1 MIKKIYL
8 TKEGPAVYINN
19 VKTIIS
25 ETAEKVLNFDNDPF
39 DGSINPSV
47 LGSVVSVTKSV
58 NEFTEP
64 KDEDI
69 IATAEKCRIESF
81 NVDAKGFNFSGW
93 FMFMGGFC
101 VGLRL
106 KRNDREMRMPGTPE
120 EAYQKIKSQLSL

>member
-47 LGSVVSVTKSV
+47 LNSVASVTVSVNV
-58 NEFTEP
+58 FTEP

-69 IATAEKCRIESF
+69 LRELDDR
-81 NVDAKGFNFSGW
+81 
-93 FMFMGGFC
+93 MF
-101 VGLRL
+101 
-106 KRNDREMRMPGTPE
+106 
-120 EAYQKIKSQLSL
+120 